1 MKGKILLRDET
12 KKIGKPRGTGR
23 CAVIARKAKTYA
35 DLLRLAEEYGVD
47 DNALF
52 LSAAKEYEIQRKVIS
67 TIEEALSNGDP
78 IVVKEYVKGRENTS
92 AHPLIKELPKH
103 IDSAN
108 KTLRTMLDII
118 EGLGVKKSVGNK
130 LDEFLSEK

>member
-1 MKGKILLRDET
+1 M
-12 KKIGKPRGTGR
+12 
-23 CAVIARKAKTYA
+23 ARKTANYK
-35 DLLRLAEEYGVD
+35 DLLRLAEEYGVS

-52 LSAAKEYEIQRKVIS
+52 LSAAKEYEIQRKVIAM
-67 TIEEALSNGDP
+67 IEETLDNGDP

-118 EGLGVKKSVGNK
+118 NSIGVAKAPDDDLQRFIDGR
-130 LDEFLSEK
+130 

>member
-1 MKGKILLRDET
+1 M
-12 KKIGKPRGTGR
+12 
-23 CAVIARKAKTYA
+23 ARKTATYK

>member
-1 MKGKILLRDET
+1 M
-12 KKIGKPRGTGR
+12 
-23 CAVIARKAKTYA
+23 ARKTATYK

-52 LSAAKEYEIQRKVIS
+52 LSAAKEYEIQRKVIVM
-67 TIEEALSNGDP
+67 IEEALANGDP
-78 IVVKEYVKGRENTS
+78 IVVKEYVKGRENTM

-108 KTLRTMLDII
+108 KTLRTMLEII
-118 EGLGVKKSVGNK
+118 TSIGIKKSAGTK
-130 LDEFLSEK
+130 LEEFVIENDA